1 MTTNQHYDAGHDFA
15 PLTAYL
21 ARNPEKAHL
30 PWQYMGHDGGGTFY
44 REREDGNHLK
54 VTATGRLACVHVI
67 VKTDRVSITESDTLR
82 HL

>member
-1 MTTNQHYDAGHDFA
+1 MRDDMKYDPDHDFA

-21 ARNPEKAHL
+21 SRNPEKADL
-30 PWQYMGHDGGGTFY
+30 PWQYMGHDGGGSFY

-54 VTATGRLACVHVI
+54 LTATGRLACVHI
-67 VKTDRVSITESDTLR
+67 LAHTNRVSITESDTLR